1 MSLVAGEAWAY
12 ENLKFHGLSLS
23 GIRTAIAMPELSLCF
38 DVAQGY
44 PYSIHLKHF
53 FISHGHLD
61 HSAGIPYIISQRAM
75 TSQAPGTFYMPE
87 SLVAPL
93 TDIMKIWERIE
104 KHQYQYNFI
113 PTQADDIISLSHK
126 HYVKAF
132 PTVHRVD
139 SLGYTVFETNK
150 KLKPEFQNSTQA
162 QIIEAKKSGVEVS
175 QDIHTPLV
183 SFTGDTQI
191 EFLNQRDWVKHSKV
205 LLIEATYLDEKKSR
219 AQAKE
224 WGHTHL
230 DEIIE
235 NLDQITAEQIV
246 LIHISSRYPTH
257 EVYKI
262 LKQKIPPAHRERI
275 VVFPGR

>member
-1 MSLVAGEAWAY
+1 MSLTAGEAWAY

-23 GIRTAIAMPELSLCF
+23 GIRTAIAMPEFSFSF

-44 PYSIHLKHF
+44 PYLIPLKNF

-61 HSAGIPYIISQRAM
+61 HCAGVPYIISQRAM

-87 SLVAPL
+87 SLVDPL
-93 TDIMKIWERIE
+93 KEIMSIWERIE
-104 KHQYQYNFI
+104 KHQYKYNFI
-113 PTQADDIISLSHK
+113 PLKADDVVTLNHK

-139 SLGYTVFETNK
+139 SLGYTLFEVNK
-150 KLKPEFQNSTQA
+150 KLKPEFARLTQEE
-162 QIIEAKKSGVEVS
+162 IVRTKKSGVEVS
-175 QDIHTPLV
+175 EEVHTPLV

-191 EFLNQRDWVKHSKV
+191 EFLHQREWVAQSKV
-205 LLIEATYLDEKKSR
+205 LLVEATYLDERKTR
-219 AQAKE
+219 EQAKE

-230 DEIIE
+230 DEIID
-235 NLDQITAEQIV
+235 NLDSIQAEKIV

-262 LKQKIPPAHRERI
+262 IKQKVPPQHRDRI
-275 VVFPGR
+275 AIFPGR